1 MIFREAV
8 KNKIQKSGQIH
19 FPQSLDKVGKKSLS
33 QKTTYYFKVIP
44 QKMMS
49 GRKNFWIDYISR
61 IYQPNVV
68 RDISTQTRFVTLS
81 KIIFGRTP
89 LILRTKILMTPCGQR
104 SELILVQDLLRTPLS
119 SHSYQ
124 FSFLHFISRPF
135 RTHVMMGPVCNGID
149 I

>member
-8 KNKIQKSGQIH
+8 KNKIQKSRQIH

-33 QKTTYYFKVIP
+33 QKTT
-44 QKMMS
+44 
-49 GRKNFWIDYISR
+49 
-61 IYQPNVV
+61 
-68 RDISTQTRFVTLS
+68 RFVTLS
-81 KIIFGRTP
+81 KIIFGLTP

-135 RTHVMMGPVCNGID
+135 RTHVVMMGPVCNGID